1 MMEHIVLVAVE
12 MQGRREMIRRNCPII
27 ALAATFLLTGI
38 LLTGCTHGIG
48 LKLQDTR
55 SWDTTGIDRINI
67 EYPTDTLTISTTP
80 SKQVSVKEYLSSPD
94 EVYQATLWQSDR
106 SLWIKAGKRPD
117 ANTRFA
123 SRIEVL
129 LPSSYEG
136 MLSVQTT
143 TGTVG
148 FDSSFHLTGIQVQTD
163 TGNIRLGTQ
172 HADSIAASSK
182 SGRITL
188 SGGSGLFIGN
198 TTAGSMEIGDFEGPV
213 TLKSTTGAI
222 SLSLPSITG
231 DVACESTSG
240 KLSLEVPS
248 SASFEFK
255 MHSSTSNLSTFFD
268 GEVEKESTA
277 VTQAARPS
285 PPPDGSPAPT
295 PSPSPSMSYTWKA
308 SVGSDPAHLIS
319 LKTVS
324 GPVVIKKV

>member
-1 MMEHIVLVAVE
+1 MRRRNPPLIVLAAV
-12 MQGRREMIRRNCPII
+12 
-27 ALAATFLLTGI
+27 LLLTGI
-38 LLTGCTHGIG
+38 LMAGCSHGIG
-48 LKLQDTR
+48 IRLQNTR
-55 SWDTTGIDRINI
+55 SWDTTGLDSIII
-67 EYPTDTLTISTTP
+67 EYPTDTLTISTVP
-80 SKQVSVKEYLSSPD
+80 SRQLSIKEYLSSP
-94 EVYQATLWQSDR
+94 EEAYQASLWQNDR
-106 SLWIKAGKRPD
+106 SLWVRAGKRPD

-129 LPSSYEG
+129 IPSSYEG

-148 FDSSFHLTGIQVQTD
+148 FDSSLHLASIQVQTD

-198 TTAGSMEIGDFEGPV
+198 TTAGSLDIQGFEGPV

-222 SLSLPSITG
+222 DLSLPSISG
-231 DVACESTSG
+231 DIACETTSG
-240 KLSLEVPS
+240 KLSLEIPS
-248 SASFEFK
+248 NASFDFK
-255 MHSSTSNLSTFFD
+255 MHSGTANLSTFFD
-268 GEVEKESTA
+268 EEVERES
-277 VTQAARPS
+277 VPPTQAEQSSPS
-285 PPPDGSPAPT
+285 QA
-295 PSPSPSMSYTWKA
+295 PSPSPASSTTYTWKA
-308 SVGSDPAHLIS
+308 SVGSDPAHLIA